1 MATVHPEPQAGLA
14 EAPCGLPQ
22 ARRSKVNFV
31 SVARKAALAEAPGQV
46 SLAKAVL
53 AAKADKNQAATRAP
67 SAAPVTAPKMVDCN
81 RTFGLH
87 KMVSKSSLIRR
98 RQRRHAA
105 PPPVP
110 GIGAAKLERD
120 VGDTVASVAIS
131 EDDMCA
137 PLFLCVPCDHAPEV
151 HICNVDCS
159 RIPHMLTIT
168 VLAHVSSWRPSPPR
182 GRLFAAGTI
191 TKKVTVYSTTTGDQV
206 ATFTA
211 KQGINAVAFAGVG
224 SATRLLAGTFGGQI
238 AMWRVEGGEG
248 GGAAGG
254 APECETSFGSDDN
267 VHGMAVGARGTRL
280 AVGGAKGNVAM

>member
-1 MATVHPEPQAGLA
+1 MLACSGWRFHPFHGPLGETRRISPIATTPRQRPPSCWAVRVMATVHPEPQAGLA

-168 VLAHVSSWRPSPPR
+168 VLAHVSSWRPSPP
-182 GRLFAAGTI
+182 AAG
-191 TKKVTVYSTTTGDQV
+191 SL
-206 ATFTA
+206 
-211 KQGINAVAFAGVG
+211 
-224 SATRLLAGTFGGQI
+224 R
-238 AMWRVEGGEG
+238 
-248 GGAAGG
+248 
-254 APECETSFGSDDN
+254 P
-267 VHGMAVGARGTRL
+267 ARSPRR
-280 AVGGAKGNVAM
+280 